1 MQHTIHYVSKNTN
14 KAYNYMH
21 ALLHTDPA
29 GRERPTDDPAVFV
42 IPEQLVQ
49 ALSDV
54 DAMFSLYFPLSQKVH
69 CAVPIR
75 VLYLPLAQAVHAA
88 PSGPVKPAEHLQS
101 FNESD

>member
-1 MQHTIHYVSKNTN
+1 
-14 KAYNYMH
+14 MH
-21 ALLHTDPA
+21 ALLDTDPA
-29 GRERPTDDPAVFV
+29 GHERPTDDPTVFV
-42 IPEQLVQ
+42 VPEQLVQ

-54 DAMFSLYFPLSQKVH
+54 DAVFPLYFPLSQKVH